1 MGQREAGYRD
11 EDNMKKMALV
21 ASITVV
27 IVVAS
32 QVISEGEQ
40 KQRRAVN
47 CRENPF
53 SVL

>member
-32 QVISEGEQ
+32 QVIGEGEE
-40 KQRRAVN
+40 KR
-47 CRENPF
+47 
-53 SVL
+53 